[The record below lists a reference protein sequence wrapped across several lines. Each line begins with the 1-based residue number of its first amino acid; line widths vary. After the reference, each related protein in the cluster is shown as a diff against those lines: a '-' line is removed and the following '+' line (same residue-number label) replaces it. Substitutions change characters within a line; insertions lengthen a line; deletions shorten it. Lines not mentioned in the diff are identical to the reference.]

1 MENMAGEGGGLFDL
15 RQLHKVLLGFN
26 PHFSLI
32 LFNLEGNKDET
43 RKGIKFPIETLIIN
57 LAGELGFR
65 ELNFRSS
72 GEGKHSEPAAKIF
85 HA

>member
-1 MENMAGEGGGLFDL
+1 MENLEGIFYL
-15 RQLHKVLLGFN
+15 RQLHRVLLGFN
-26 PHFSLI
+26 RHFSLL
-32 LFNLEGNKDET
+32 LFNPEGNGAGET
-43 RKGIKFPIETLIIN
+43 RKGIKFPIEMLIIN
-57 LAGELGFR
+57 LAGYLGFR

>member
-1 MENMAGEGGGLFDL
+1 MVPKRAP
-15 RQLHKVLLGFN
+15 LGPAVSN
-26 PHFSLI
+26 LPHAFSLI
-32 LFNLEGNKDET
+32 PLNPEGNRCRT
-43 RKGIKFPIETLIIN
+43 RKGIKLWIERLIIN

-72 GEGKHSEPAAKIF
+72 GEGKHSKPAAKIF